1 MLATRHMERY
11 AEVLL
16 WALATARKK
25 RLKKGDLVLLRFH
38 KPALQQAEVVY
49 RHLLAKGLIP
59 ILRLSPTTRMEKDFF
74 TLADNRQL
82 AAKIPGDDDLCRN
95 LAGAIYLHAPE
106 SITHLQN
113 IDSKRISRY
122 TLSRKYLRDI
132 LDQREAEGFFGWTL
146 CILPTS
152 EQARHAGLN
161 LQQYSDQVVKACF
174 LHRQNPVEH
183 WKKIYA
189 RINRIKTWLNSLKI
203 DYLHVESRNVDLKI
217 VTGRQRIWA
226 GLSGHNIPSF
236 EIFLSPDWRGT
247 TGHYFSDQPSYRSG
261 NYVTGVHLEFKKG
274 SVVRAEAEKGDKF
287 LQSQLAI
294 DKGARRLGEFSLTD
308 RRFSKIKLF
317 MANTL
322 FDENFGGRHGNCH
335 IALGASYADTF
346 AGDPACLTAQK
357 KKELGF
363 NDSAL
368 HWDLVNTERKRV
380 TAKLAG
386 AGKITLYE
394 NGVFK
399 F

>member
-38 KPALQQAEVVY
+38 KPAIEQAEVVY
-49 RHLLAKGLIP
+49 RRLLASGFNP
-59 ILRLSPTTRMEKDFF
+59 VPRLSPTTRMEKDFF
-74 TLADNRQL
+74 QLADNRQL
-82 AAKIPGDDDLCRN
+82 AAKIPGDDVLCQN

-106 SITHLQN
+106 SITHLQD

-132 LDQREAEGFFGWTL
+132 LDRREAEGSFGWTL
-146 CILPTS
+146 CILPTRQ
-152 EQARHAGLN
+152 QARHAGLT
-161 LQQYSDQVVKACF
+161 LQQYSDQVIKACF
-174 LHRQNPVEH
+174 LHRQDPVAQ
-183 WKKIYA
+183 WKKVYR
-189 RINRIKTWLNSLKI
+189 RINRIKKWLNSLEI
-203 DYLHVESRNVDLKI
+203 DYLHVESKNVDLKI
-217 VTGRQRIWA
+217 VPGRRRIWA

-247 TGHYFSDQPSYRSG
+247 KGYYFADQPTYRSG
-261 NYVTGVHLEFKKG
+261 NYVAGIHLEFSRG
-274 SVVRAEAEKGDKF
+274 SVVRARAEKGDDF
-287 LQSQLAI
+287 LQGQLAI
-294 DKGARRLGEFSLTD
+294 DRGARRLGEFSLTD
-308 RRFSKIKLF
+308 RRFSKIKRF

-335 IALGASYADTF
+335 IALGASYTDTF
-346 AGDPACLTAQK
+346 AGNPARLTARE

-368 HWDLVNTERKRV
+368 HWDLVNTESKRV
-380 TAKLAG
+380 TAKLTG
-386 AGKITLYE
+386 GNKTTIYE
-394 NGVFK
+394 NGIFK
-399 F
+399 V